1 MANLLTF
8 DNYFDS
14 LSDEVSLF
22 IINRSLN
29 KESEGT
35 KIFLKM
41 TFLQLLFILLGFS
54 YVLKNYQ
61 THTKHFNLYTDINQ
75 YAL

>member
-8 DNYFDS
+8 DNYFDT

-29 KESEGT
+29 KDNEGT
-35 KIFLKM
+35 MIFLKM
-41 TFLQLLFILLGFS
+41 AFLQILFILLGFS
-54 YVLKNYQ
+54 YVLKY
-61 THTKHFNLYTDINQ
+61 Y
-75 YAL
+75 